1 MKNAS
6 RSARGI
12 LILAAMLS
20 GSAFAEPWHPAN
32 DNEVIEHIPAGAP
45 RGLALTKSGTREQ
58 ALAAARANISLG
70 RRYSDPRYYGY
81 AEAEL
86 APWNQKAEDANPSR
100 EEVNRANDL
109 DVLNAQ
115 ILQFR
120 HEFDAAR
127 NVLQTVL
134 KRDRDNTQ
142 AWLTLAVIDQVQGDY
157 RAARGACGHLVTA
170 GDMLVAS
177 ACAGGV
183 GGLNGQADI
192 SATLI
197 ERELARGDASPAP
210 VRDWAWTVLGE
221 IRARQGQLDAAVV
234 ALKKALEV
242 DQDDV
247 YARAALADVLLDQG
261 KPADVLVL
269 IGDRRNADALLL
281 RAAIAA
287 KQSGNSEADTLR
299 AAFAERVAEMNA
311 RGDATHRR
319 ELARFALEVE
329 GDATSALDLALQ
341 NWAVQKEPADS
352 WLVLAAAKAAGKPD
366 AAIAVRQWIID
377 NKLEDVKIHA
387 LMEQLQ

>member
-1 MKNAS
+1 MANAI

-12 LILAAMLS
+12 LMLAALLS
-20 GSAFAEPWHPAN
+20 GSVFAEPWHPTN
-32 DNEVIEHIPAGAP
+32 DNDVIEHIPAGAP
-45 RGLALTKSGTREQ
+45 RGLALAKLGTREE
-58 ALAAARANISLG
+58 AISAARANISLG

-86 APWNQKAEDANPSR
+86 APWNKRVGNSNPSR
-100 EEVNRANDL
+100 EQAISANDI
-109 DVLNAQ
+109 DVLTAQ

-127 NVLQTVL
+127 ELLQSVL
-134 KRDRDNTQ
+134 KSDRDNTQ
-142 AWLTLAVIDQVQGDY
+142 AWLTLAVIDQVQGNY

-170 GDMLVAS
+170 GDMLVAA

-221 IRARQGQLDAAVV
+221 IRARQGQLDAAVA
-234 ALKKALEV
+234 ALNKALEV
-242 DQDDV
+242 DPDDV
-247 YARAALADVLLDQG
+247 YARAALADVLIDQG
-261 KPADVLVL
+261 KPADVLPL

-287 KQSGNSEADTLR
+287 KQSGSSEAGALR
-299 AAFAERVAEMNA
+299 SAFAERVAEMNA
-311 RGDATHRR
+311 RGDVTHRR

-329 GDATSALDLALQ
+329 DNANMALDLALK

-352 WLVLAAAKAAGKPD
+352 WLVLAAAKAAGKPE
-366 AAIAVRQWIID
+366 AAKDVRQWLIE

-387 LMEQLQ
+387 LMEPAP